1 MSIPHVMASGMG
13 GIRTAGDLVSRMEF
27 TKNMNIDQ
35 AKEYV
40 PKKLGLDVESIAN
53 VQVMR
58 EVREEL
64 GLGLVTSMP
73 SCARGMEA
81 KMNIEDVLGVKINC
95 CEKFRQKTQKR

>member
-1 MSIPHVMASGMG
+1 
-13 GIRTAGDLVSRMEF
+13 
-27 TKNMNIDQ
+27 
-35 AKEYV
+35 
-40 PKKLGLDVESIAN
+40 
-53 VQVMR
+53 MR